1 MSLNQQQIIDDLMTW
16 MQEFVEKPNPAL
28 GNWAPCPYA
37 RKARIDRQI
46 RIVFSEVDDLKQTV
60 QDCLPGLDQQEV
72 AVVCFD
78 HTQIPAESLETLVQ
92 NWNSELM
99 TQNYVILEDHPDSVE
114 TVNGVHMN
122 FGRCGLLVLQKL
134 DKLNQASNMLR
145 EKGYYDVW
153 SPAELDQVVTWRY
166 KSDSHNS

>member
-1 MSLNQQQIIDDLMTW
+1 MLDQNQITQDLITW

-37 RKARIDRQI
+37 RKARIDNQI
-46 RIVFSEVDDLKQTV
+46 RIVFSEVDHLWQTV

-78 HTQIPAESLETLVQ
+78 HTQIHHVLLETLVGK
-92 NWNSELM
+92 WNLGLM
-99 TQNYVILEDHPDSVE
+99 SQNYVILEDHPDNVE

-122 FGRCGLLVLQKL
+122 FGKCGLLVLQKL
-134 DKLNQASNMLR
+134 DKLNRASDMLR